1 MFAKIGQ
8 IVSPFPSTSDIIRFM
23 KETLNNSEAERR
35 PPLIIRNALVA
46 HGVAYIV
53 DKSIGDGCTPD
64 GHKLL
69 RKLIVKICKGDKISI
84 SRDIANVYHGAE
96 LSIEVE
102 GQENIPPAGPTIF
115 IANHTCGGP
124 MNSIGQFFQM
134 AKEAY
139 GARFNVQDEKVRE
152 PFIIMQRGLA
162 KGKIIQYFSGILYE
176 IVGQS
181 LNCEVVE
188 IPRYNNDKEI
198 INGQKLKSNVIE
210 RITNGGAALWAPQGT
225 HRDADDLFFPEK
237 KGNGFLQKVYNEDT
251 DVQLVPVRSIPDTQG
266 NVKII
271 FGKAVELYYIVEN
284 GGINYFTQKHLV
296 PLGQVK
302 TL

>member
-1 MFAKIGQ
+1 
-8 IVSPFPSTSDIIRFM
+8 M
-23 KETLNNSEAERR
+23 KETLYSSEAERR
-35 PPLIIRNALVA
+35 PPFIIRNTLVA
-46 HGVAYIV
+46 HGAAYIV

-84 SRDIANVYHGAE
+84 SRDIANVYHRAE

-102 GQENIPPAGPTIF
+102 GQGNIPPAGSTIF
-115 IANHTCGGP
+115 IANHTRGGP
-124 MNSIGQFFQM
+124 VNSIGQFFEM
-134 AKEAY
+134 SKEAY
-139 GARFNVQDEKVRE
+139 EARFNVQDEKIRE

-176 IVGQS
+176 IVGRS

-188 IPRYNNDKEI
+188 IPQYNIDNEI
-198 INGQKLKSNVIE
+198 INGQKLRTNAID
-210 RITNGGAALWAPQGT
+210 RIINGGAALWAPQGT

-237 KGNGFLQKVYNEDT
+237 KGNGFLQKVCNEDI

-266 NVKII
+266 NVKVF
-271 FGKAVELYYIVEN
+271 FGPAVELHHIVEN

>member
-1 MFAKIGQ
+1 
-8 IVSPFPSTSDIIRFM
+8 M
-23 KETLNNSEAERR
+23 KETLYSSEAERR
-35 PPLIIRNALVA
+35 PPFIIRNTLVA
-46 HGVAYIV
+46 HGAAYIV

-84 SRDIANVYHGAE
+84 SGDIPNVYHGAE

-102 GQENIPPAGPTIF
+102 GQENIPPAGSTIF
-115 IANHTCGGP
+115 IANHTRGGP
-124 MNSIGQFFQM
+124 VNSIGQFFEM
-134 AKEAY
+134 SKEAY
-139 GARFNVQDEKVRE
+139 EARFNVQDEKIRE

-176 IVGQS
+176 IVGRS

-188 IPRYNNDKEI
+188 IPQYNIDNEI
-198 INGQKLKSNVIE
+198 INGQKLRTNAID
-210 RITNGGAALWAPQGT
+210 RIINGGAALWAPQGT

-237 KGNGFLQKVYNEDT
+237 KGNGFLQKVCNEDI
-251 DVQLVPVRSIPDTQG
+251 DVQLVPVRSIPDLQG
-266 NVKII
+266 NIKIL
-271 FGKAVELYYIVEN
+271 FGKAIRICHVVEN

-296 PLGQVK
+296 PLGQIK